1 MQNEFWTFDAY
12 SFNPLRYLWKILQV
26 CLQLSQ
32 YPRSFL
38 LIYNPQTLKR
48 VIDGEK
54 AELLLRKKLIF
65 GWWFWILKSIND
77 KLVLVMIMGPRG
89 INICQSMGT
98 IVQRDMFILVIGR
111 IQSKN
116 LIHIKVCVR
125 VELRYASFEE
135 IFETTQNYSMEH
147 KKPNNLL

>member
-1 MQNEFWTFDAY
+1 
-12 SFNPLRYLWKILQV
+12 
-26 CLQLSQ
+26 
-32 YPRSFL
+32 
-38 LIYNPQTLKR
+38 
-48 VIDGEK
+48 
-54 AELLLRKKLIF
+54 
-65 GWWFWILKSIND
+65 
-77 KLVLVMIMGPRG
+77 MIMGPRG
-89 INICQSMGT
+89 INLCQSMGT